1 MKSYCIII
9 NKEKMKRPS
18 SKDIQIKSIHRGSN
32 AKGRTESSKK
42 PNSERIYKIQY
53 VITINI
59 FYFSKDSIKE

>member
-1 MKSYCIII
+1 
-9 NKEKMKRPS
+9 MKRPS
-18 SKDIQIKSIHRGSN
+18 SKDIQIKSIHRGSK

-59 FYFSKDSIKE
+59 FYFSKDSFKE

>member
-1 MKSYCIII
+1 
-9 NKEKMKRPS
+9 MKRPS
-18 SKDIQIKSIHRGSN
+18 SKDIQIKSIYCGSK

-59 FYFSKDSIKE
+59 FYFSKDSFKE